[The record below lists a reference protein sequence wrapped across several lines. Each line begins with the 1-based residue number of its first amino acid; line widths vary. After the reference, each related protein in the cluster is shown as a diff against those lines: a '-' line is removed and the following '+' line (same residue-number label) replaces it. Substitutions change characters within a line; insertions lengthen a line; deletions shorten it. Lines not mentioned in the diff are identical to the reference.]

1 MMQRFQFQILLVLA
15 SILAASAFTISSGN
29 VRTTASARVGHSSSN
44 QQLVLRRQQS
54 AGTER
59 LSIQAPRNSPSIK
72 PNPCHDQRSH
82 FSPSTSLWSVASADS
97 DEKSD
102 DKGEVVEASD
112 TAVVPAWKRV
122 FLFYKYNKD
131 GSIKSN
137 DDGDSLTFKQKLA
150 KMGLSVLLSYG
161 FVSNMSYCVTVSL
174 AWFGFSK
181 KTGLSPL
188 APGQWKGFLAVYAG
202 FYVFNNFVRPMR
214 LAASVGVAPYFER
227 VVNTIQRKTK
237 LSKGASVG
245 IVVFLA
251 NVCGTT
257 SLMSLGIYIASLAAG
272 IPIFPPKV

>member
-1 MMQRFQFQILLVLA
+1 MRPTFQFRVFLLLA
-15 SILAASAFTISSGN
+15 AILATSAFTTICSDRTKTLALAGRNNAQHTPRISP
-29 VRTTASARVGHSSSN
+29 TIH
-44 QQLVLRRQQS
+44 
-54 AGTER
+54 
-59 LSIQAPRNSPSIK
+59 
-72 PNPCHDQRSH
+72 PNPFNDCRRSH
-82 FSPSTSLWSVASADS
+82 SHPILRSAAADEESSTEEIEPGAG
-97 DEKSD
+97 K
-102 DKGEVVEASD
+102 VEAAD
-112 TAVVPAWKRV
+112 AGLAPVWKRI
-122 FLFYKYNKD
+122 LFFNKYNKD
-131 GSIKSN
+131 GTPKHQEEG
-137 DDGDSLTFKQKLA
+137 DGLTFRQKLA

-202 FYVFNNFVRPMR
+202 FYVFNNFIRPMR

-227 VVNTIQRKTK
+227 AVNAIQKKTK
-237 LSKGASVG
+237 LNKGASIG

-272 IPIFPPKV
+272 IPVFPPKA

>member
-1 MMQRFQFQILLVLA
+1 MRQPIQYQIILLLAPILA
-15 SILAASAFTISSGN
+15 SSAFTISSS
-29 VRTTASARVGHSSSN
+29 RATASAWQGRN
-44 QQLVLRRQQS
+44 NRQLRQQS
-54 AGTER
+54 TVPER
-59 LSIQAPRNSPSIK
+59 SSIQDPRTFASVNYPLDHQRRFCPPPS
-72 PNPCHDQRSH
+72 
-82 FSPSTSLWSVASADS
+82 SLLSAASS
-97 DEKSD
+97 DEASSVESESDNDIKSGD
-102 DKGEVVEASD
+102 VEPGE
-112 TAVVPAWKRV
+112 TAISPKWKRV
-122 FLFYKYNKD
+122 LFFYKYNKD
-131 GSIKSN
+131 GSLKSDDKN
-137 DDGDSLTFKQKLA
+137 DDGLSFKQKLA

-214 LAASVGVAPYFER
+214 LAASVGVAPYFEKA
-227 VVNTIQRKTK
+227 VNTIQRKTK
-237 LSKGASVG
+237 LSKGISIG

-272 IPIFPPKV
+272 DRKSVV

>member
-1 MMQRFQFQILLVLA
+1 MVAGFQFQVFLLLALILA
-15 SILAASAFTISSGN
+15 SSAFTICSDRATTPTLV
-29 VRTTASARVGHSSSN
+29 VRNNAQHMPRISPTIHPNLLSCRRSHSYPILRSAAVDDESSSEE
-44 QQLVLRRQQS
+44 S
-54 AGTER
+54 E
-59 LSIQAPRNSPSIK
+59 SK
-72 PNPCHDQRSH
+72 P
-82 FSPSTSLWSVASADS
+82 
-97 DEKSD
+97 EGGG
-102 DKGEVVEASD
+102 GEVEAAD
-112 TAVVPAWKRV
+112 AGLAPVWKRIV
-122 FLFYKYNKD
+122 FFNKYNKD
-131 GSIKSN
+131 GTPKSQEEE
-137 DDGDSLTFKQKLA
+137 DGLTFRQKLA

-202 FYVFNNFVRPMR
+202 FYVFNNFIRPMR

-227 VVNTIQRKTK
+227 AVNAIQEKTK
-237 LSKGASVG
+237 LNKGASIG

-272 IPIFPPKV
+272 IPVFPPKA